1 MTIYKSESGNVSI
14 AATGDTMLTRQLS
27 VFDEE
32 PYLALVKI
40 LREADAAFTNMET
53 TVHEYNE
60 CTPGLTRG
68 TYMTTEPRLLEDL
81 KWMGINIVSCANNH
95 AFNFGQEGI
104 QSTIRYLDQAGIT
117 HAGTGLNLAEARA
130 PGYLDTRNGRVGL
143 VAATAFFQPFEA
155 AAQQRM
161 DVKGC
166 PGINPLNFEK
176 TYTLDRQAFAEFLR
190 VNHALGFDRQ
200 KERAKRHTYSDK
212 DAPQDRE
219 KELNFLRG
227 KFVEG
232 DRFSV
237 STKAD
242 KPDAEAILK
251 WVREARRQAEWV
263 VVSLHCHE
271 YGGASLWT
279 ARANVELEEMAEFF
293 TDFSRRCI
301 DNGADVIAGHGSH
314 FSLGVEIYKGKPIFY
329 SLGNFIMQVESARF
343 LADDAYRRFDLPWDA
358 TPSDWFEA
366 RNKGDTRGHPG
377 FPPFWQNIVGVCR
390 FKSWKLDRVELYPI
404 DQGYRKAWAQRGRPV
419 LAQGEVAN
427 SILQRVSQL
436 SQRYGTK
443 MKIENEVG
451 VITVAD

>member
-1 MTIYKSESGNVSI
+1 MTTYASERGDI
-14 AATGDTMLTRQLS
+14 AIAVTGDTMLTRRLS

-40 LREADAAFTNMET
+40 LREADATFTNMET

-81 KWMGINIVSCANNH
+81 KWMGINMVSCANNH

-143 VAATAFFQPFEA
+143 IAATAFFQPFEA

-161 DVKGC
+161 DVKGR
-166 PGINPLNFEK
+166 PGINPLNFDR
-176 TYTLDRQAFAEFLR
+176 TYTMDRQAFAEFLR

-200 KERAKRHTYSDK
+200 KERAERHTYSDR

-219 KELNFLRG
+219 KELNFMG
-227 KFVEG
+227 NKFVEG

-242 KPDAEAILK
+242 KRDVEAILK
-251 WVREARRQAEWV
+251 WVREARKQAEWV

-271 YGGASLWT
+271 YGGATLFT
-279 ARANVELEEMAEFF
+279 AKANVELEEMAQFLV
-293 TDFSRRCI
+293 DVAHQCI

-314 FSLGVEIYKGKPIFY
+314 FPLGVEIYNSRPILY
-329 SLGNFIMQVESARF
+329 SAGNFIFQVETARF
-343 LADDAYRRFDLPWDA
+343 LADDAYTRFGLPWNA
-358 TPSDWFEA
+358 TPSDWLEA
-366 RNKGDTRGHPG
+366 RNKGDTRGHPA
-377 FPPFWQNIVGVCR
+377 FAPFWQNIVSVTH
-390 FKSWKLDRVELYPI
+390 FKSGKLDRVNLYPI

-419 LAQGEVAN
+419 LAHGEIAN
-427 SILQRVSQL
+427 GILQRVSQL
-436 SQRYGTK
+436 SKHYGTEV
-443 MKIENEVG
+443 KIENEVG
-451 VITVAD
+451 IIRV